1 MLIYRTNKKY
11 LFNLAGVGR
20 AIMYLIKA
28 SKLINLEKIPFTFSM
43 AIYIP
48 SNIFAIYW
56 PIAGIERTADC
67 K

>member
-1 MLIYRTNKKY
+1 MLICMTIERYS
-11 LFNLAGVGR
+11 FNMAGVGR
-20 AIMYLIKA
+20 AILSLTEA
-28 SKLINLEKIPFTFSM
+28 SKQTNLEKIPFTFSM